1 MDRKTTKQSMEQF
14 DWKKQCFY
22 CGADA
27 IKDKKHPDRNIVHLA
42 TTLPLR
48 NNILKLCE

>member
-1 MDRKTTKQSMEQF
+1 MGRKTTKQSMEQF

-27 IKDKKHPDRNIVHLA
+27 IKDKNI
-42 TTLPLR
+42 R
-48 NNILKLCE
+48 IEILFILQQPFH